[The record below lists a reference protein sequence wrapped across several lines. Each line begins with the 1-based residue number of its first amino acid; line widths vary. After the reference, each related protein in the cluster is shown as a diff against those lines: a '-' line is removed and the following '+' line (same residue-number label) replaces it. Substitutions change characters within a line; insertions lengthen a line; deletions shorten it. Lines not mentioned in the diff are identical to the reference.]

1 MLRWIIITLSLWMM
15 AVPAMARQSLPLD
28 TGYAKIS
35 LVSDHDT
42 VAPGQSFTVALR
54 LEFDENWYTYWRNA
68 GDSGEAV
75 RIAWT
80 LPEGVSA
87 GPIQWPAPKI
97 KTVGP
102 IVSYAMAGDVWLP
115 VEITVDENFD
125 VSQSFSVNAH
135 AYFLVCYDICVPEDG
150 ALSLPMGF
158 GDPELNTNNA
168 GQIQKAVDKIPQ
180 LGSAKGSAQ
189 MKAGTLLIDIVSGDT
204 NLVDAQIFPHENP
217 ILLHS
222 DPITQSE
229 AKRGVRF
236 KATPGYGWDAG
247 IPPTSFDATLLNA
260 DGSAEIVSIATNRAV
275 DIGTIIPNDSEVS
288 TYGLENVG
296 LLGKG
301 LWSAV
306 FGAFLGGLILNLM
319 PCVFPIISLKA
330 LSLAKTAHGERRD
343 IRRAGWAYTAGVLL
357 SFAVFALLLIGLK
370 AAGASVG
377 WGFQLQSPWL
387 VGGLALLLFAIGLN
401 LLGVFEIGGRF
412 QNIGSGVVKGGG
424 RLSSFLTGVLAVIV
438 ATPCTAPFMAGAV
451 GYALTSSAGV
461 SMAVFLT
468 LGLGFAL
475 PFLLLAYAP
484 GLLARLPKPGPWME
498 TFRQVLAFPMFA
510 AAIWLVWVLSLQSG
524 ADGVAKLLLGAL
536 LLAFALWLFRKG
548 SGLAKILGV
557 VALLASI
564 ALPLSTKAPDS
575 TTGETAINAGVWS
588 AEAVAMA
595 QTEERPIFVDFT
607 AAWCVTCKVNE
618 RLVLKTK
625 KAADLFER
633 TDTKFL
639 IADWTNKDDGIAAE
653 LARFGRAGVPLY
665 LVYMPGSDTPKI
677 LPQMLSYDILKEA
690 LE

>member
-1 MLRWIIITLSLWMM
+1 MKKLSDKICLVTG
-15 AVPAMARQSLPLD
+15 AARGIGESIAQAFHAEGATVIVTDKDSVL
-28 TGYAKIS
+28 GQKVAKSINS
-35 LVSDHDT
+35 
-42 VAPGQSFTVALR
+42 
-54 LEFDENWYTYWRNA
+54 EFFK
-68 GDSGEAV
+68 
-75 RIAWT
+75 
-80 LPEGVSA
+80 L
-87 GPIQWPAPKI
+87 
-97 KTVGP
+97 
-102 IVSYAMAGDVWLP
+102 
-115 VEITVDENFD
+115 D
-125 VSQSFSVNAH
+125 VSSE
-135 AYFLVCYDICVPEDG
+135 EDWHML
-150 ALSLPMGF
+150 AKHT
-158 GDPELNTNNA
+158 PELDVLVNNA
-168 GQIQKAVDKIPQ
+168 GITGFEGPFEGPPPAQDPENASLKSWRDVHAVNLDGTFLGCRYAIQA
-180 LGSAKGSAQ
+180 
-189 MKAGTLLIDIVSGDT
+189 MR
-204 NLVDAQIFPHENP
+204 NN
-217 ILLHS
+217 
-222 DPITQSE
+222 
-229 AKRGVRF
+229 
-236 KATPGYGWDAG
+236 
-247 IPPTSFDATLLNA
+247 
-260 DGSAEIVSIATNRAV
+260 GSAEIVSIATNPAV
-275 DIGTIIPNDSEVS
+275 DIGAIIPNDSEVS

-343 IRRAGWAYTAGVLL
+343 IRRAGWAYTAGALL

-387 VGGLALLLFAIGLN
+387 VGVLALLLFAIGLN

-451 GYALTSSAGV
+451 GYALTSSAAV

-595 QTEERPIFVDFT
+595 QSEERPIFVDFT

-665 LVYMPGSDTPKI
+665 LVYTPGSDTPKI